1 MEDSPVA
8 DGNEMSS
15 FGSAMKDMFR
25 RLGLPDPMLVGRI
38 RDEWDDFAGHP
49 WVGRSKPVTIQ
60 GTTLVVEASSP
71 SLVAF
76 LKYGSEDLLERMGQ
90 RFGPG
95 VIDMVDVRP
104 PK

>member
-1 MEDSPVA
+1 MS
-8 DGNEMSS
+8 DGNDMSS

-25 RLGLPDPMLVGRI
+25 RLGLPDPLLVGRI
-38 RDEWDDFAGHP
+38 RDEWEDFAGQP

-76 LKYGSEDLLERMGQ
+76 LKYGSEDLLEAITT

-95 VIDMVDVRP
+95 VIDKVDVRP
-104 PK
+104 PH

>member
-1 MEDSPVA
+1 MA
-8 DGNEMSS
+8 DGNDMSS

-25 RLGLPDPMLVGRI
+25 RMGLPDPMLVGRI

-60 GTTLVVEASSP
+60 GSTLVIEANSP

-76 LKYGSEDLLERMGQ
+76 LKYGSEDLLAKLSE
-90 RFGPG
+90 RFGAG
-95 VIDMVDVRP
+95 VIDKVDVRP
-104 PK
+104 PQ

>member
-1 MEDSPVA
+1 MA
-8 DGNEMSS
+8 DGNDMSS

-38 RDEWDDFAGHP
+38 RDEWDELAVHP

-60 GTTLVVEASSP
+60 GTTLVVEANAP

-76 LKYGSEDLLERMGQ
+76 LRYGSEDLLERIGE

-95 VIDMVDVRP
+95 VIDTGDVRP
-104 PK
+104 PR